1 MFPCLFCGDNF
12 HEIELK
18 EHVGNFSAKKREDVA
33 TITINIDTNDS
44 DSDLSLQITKNTWA
58 IKFNIPKIRIWWK
71 SEGNRTKIKS
81 ILELKSNLILIWVG
95 DEGIGE

>member
-44 DSDLSLQITKNTWA
+44 DSDLSLHITKNT
-58 IKFNIPKIRIWWK
+58 
-71 SEGNRTKIKS
+71 
-81 ILELKSNLILIWVG
+81 
-95 DEGIGE
+95 